1 MVSHSGISPGECS
14 ALIYRATARESDR
27 ARWEDCFAELLQSGL
42 LTLPAYPGRE
52 FGLSVGRYPHADDN
66 GVARLCRQVLFPA
79 LREGCSVNLDMS
91 DAADGESC
99 LENCE
104 ETCEERLS
112 VWQQHLFADRQLRDH
127 HAGSVGV
134 SLTHG
139 QLLASDK
146 IPGLAKRLLRGRR
159 RVAVRYRL
167 SAMGENR
174 PGWAELVQRSH
185 RDTLIQPVPA
195 STVRPLSALHSAEKG
210 QAVMPRGLFDAR
222 SLSAWLTIDLD
233 VRLLREPVS
242 LRRRLACSLRFAD
255 NLIDVIDWPLP
266 ALRLDA
272 LLNRRVAVRLS
283 HIGDFLVDSGI
294 RPHDPDAFRRLQR
307 WLQFIRACFVN
318 ESMLLAR
325 RRGPFP
331 ELGAGE
337 LVASLT
343 PRYGVADANRLVRN
357 RMLRHRH
364 LLALSPLSLF
374 PDAAYPGSAAAWI
387 GLIPAIGCA
396 DAVAMHGSEVRT
408 RLQPDDWGRLLQLTA
423 AVAAGAV
430 AGKHSGYYVT
440 A

>member
-1 MVSHSGISPGECS
+1 MISPLCISSGERS
-14 ALIYRATARESDR
+14 ELIYRATARESER
-27 ARWEDCFAELLQSGL
+27 SRWADCFAELLQSGL
-42 LTLPAYPGRE
+42 LTLPACPGSE
-52 FGLSVGRYPHADDN
+52 FGLSVGGYPPTDDN

-79 LREGCSVNLDMS
+79 LREGCSVSLDM
-91 DAADGESC
+91 GESSNSARSELC
-99 LENCE
+99 RESCA
-104 ETCEERLS
+104 ERLS
-112 VWQQHLFADRQLRDH
+112 VWQRHL
-127 HAGSVGV
+127 HAGPANESLVSGSLGI
-134 SLTHG
+134 SLTHE
-139 QLLASDK
+139 QLLGGEK
-146 IPGLAKRLLRGRR
+146 TLRLAKSLLRGSA

-167 SAMGENR
+167 STTDIDPR
-174 PGWAELVQRSH
+174 DWSELVYRSH
-185 RDTLIQPVPA
+185 GDTLIQPVPA
-195 STVRPLSALHSAEKG
+195 SAVRPLSALHSSEKG
-210 QAVMPRGLFDAR
+210 QVVMPHSLFDVR

-233 VRLLREPVS
+233 VRLLREPLS
-242 LRRRLACSLRFAD
+242 LRRRLASSLRFAD

-283 HIGDFLVDSGI
+283 HIGNVLLDSGV
-294 RPHDPDAFRRLQR
+294 RPNHPDAFRRLQR
-307 WLQFIRACFVN
+307 WLHFIRACFVH

-374 PDAAYPGSAAAWI
+374 PDVACSGSAAAWI
-387 GLIPAIGCA
+387 GLIPAISCA
-396 DAVAMHGSEVRT
+396 DAVAMHGPEMRT
-408 RLQPDDWGRLLQLTA
+408 RLQLADWGRLLQLTA
-423 AVAAGAV
+423 AVASAAV
-430 AGKHSGYYVT
+430 AGKRTGYYVT